1 MVYLAKI
8 PQKPGTE
15 DSALTAIELLEKMG
29 DKLPEK
35 AKAKLAA
42 RTKELEA
49 VELEKIKAKE
59 AETVK
64 SGEAPKTEKKGIPA
78 HILAKIK
85 AKQAA
90 RAEEVA
96 ESKASHTGSCK
107 LFRQKIKIE
116 FRWNKLAA
124 TNAFGSINYAL
135 LLCDWEKVVFSVWY
149 CL

>member
-1 MVYLAKI
+1 
-8 PQKPGTE
+8 
-15 DSALTAIELLEKMG
+15 MG

-59 AETVK
+59 AETEK

-96 ESKASHTGSCK
+96 ESKASHTGKGIFSSQK
-107 LFRQKIKIE
+107 LKMKFR
-116 FRWNKLAA
+116 RNKLVAA
-124 TNAFGSINYAL
+124 DAISCVNYAL
-135 LLCDWEKVVFSVWY
+135 LLRD
-149 CL
+149 

>member
-1 MVYLAKI
+1 
-8 PQKPGTE
+8 
-15 DSALTAIELLEKMG
+15 MG

-49 VELEKIKAKE
+49 VELEKIKVDKS
-59 AETVK
+59 AETK
-64 SGEAPKTEKKGIPA
+64 SKIPA

-96 ESKASHTGSCK
+96 ENKASNTGNSFILK
-107 LFRQKIKIE
+107 KSFL
-116 FRWNKLAA
+116 
-124 TNAFGSINYAL
+124 
-135 LLCDWEKVVFSVWY
+135 VF
-149 CL
+149 